1 MDNIPEGD
9 NGDQNKVGSLLVL
22 RVLNDVAHEMMP
34 GTLRK

>member
-22 RVLNDVAHEMMP
+22 CVLNDAHEMMP